1 MSCRDF
7 LEKQKQKVLELISVK
22 QEFQRGDY
30 LEFTELCRIFLTFGQ
45 HLITFKLPGALHKA
59 KWMGKLLYSIKI
71 CLLEKHIETLPPG
84 TVVSSAQQASKIRSF
99 ANFATLIYSQW
110 WLTCP
115 SAVDAP
121 WNDLELYKNL
131 SHYSLYDKHVSNSA
145 LKALRRHLWYLTEE
159 MIPLALFSDVA
170 PAEEKRTIA
179 KRLLEKFGTHSG
191 GTDASTK
198 RYGSGFGKAEIP
210 RTS

>member
-1 MSCRDF
+1 
-7 LEKQKQKVLELISVK
+7 
-22 QEFQRGDY
+22 
-30 LEFTELCRIFLTFGQ
+30 
-45 HLITFKLPGALHKA
+45 
-59 KWMGKLLYSIKI
+59 MGKLLCSIKI

-99 ANFATLIYSQW
+99 TNFATFIYSQW

-115 SAVDAP
+115 SAADAL

-159 MIPLALFSDVA
+159 MVPLAPFCDVT
-170 PAEEKRTIA
+170 PSEEKRTIF
-179 KRLLEKFGTHSG
+179 KGLLKKFGTHSG
-191 GTDASTK
+191 GTDAPTK
-198 RYGSGFGKAEIP
+198 CYGSDLVKPKFPEHLEPTSRLCNFTGEDSWYFFKLLDLDP
-210 RTS
+210 RFLQILLKTGMKVVPSSKT